1 MIRATG
7 KEQNSSYNEFIDSPK
22 VIASVKSI
30 VFKLFKVLLKTS
42 ITAKSR
48 SCPYSEPKLAPL
60 RFMLFGKIDRAA
72 ACGARFSGLES
83 FNT

>member
-7 KEQNSSYNEFIDSPK
+7 KEQNSSYNELDSQK
-22 VIASVKSI
+22 VIASVISI

-42 ITAKSR
+42 ITKKSP
-48 SCPYSEPKLAPL
+48 SCPYSEPKSAPL
-60 RFMLFGKIDRAA
+60 RFMLFGKIDLAA
-72 ACGARFSGLES
+72 ACGERFSGLES